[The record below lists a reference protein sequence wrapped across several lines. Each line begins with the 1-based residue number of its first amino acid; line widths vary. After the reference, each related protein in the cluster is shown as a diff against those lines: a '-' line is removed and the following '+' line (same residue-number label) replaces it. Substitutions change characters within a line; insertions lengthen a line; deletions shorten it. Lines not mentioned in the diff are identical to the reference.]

1 MLIIGNSSSLI
12 KPIKM
17 FTWLKYFKTKV
28 FTNVNVKMF
37 TFVNQII
44 GYEFRRVI

>member
-1 MLIIGNSSSLI
+1 MSLI
-12 KPIKM
+12 KLSEPIKL
-17 FTWLKYFKTKV
+17 FTYLKYSEIKL
-28 FTNVNVKMF
+28 FTNVNIKMF